1 MTMHKRPSTL
11 RDRIIKEMPAILD
24 LMDIKNRIFDEED
37 DDDDFRPSIIDCIR
51 QVAALELTS
60 PSQARRALDRVE
72 QNIAR
77 LKQSIAKLPL
87 NIRDLIEVRGLDEA
101 RSQVTGTTKADRKLL
116 AADLTSSLIFNHG
129 GYIPTLTRDGPYIK
143 LANLMY
149 FTATGEKSELEGY
162 CRKLFANLEREELGI
177 YSDERGP
184 RRSFVIDDDIMRI
197 YQRRAEAMKLWP
209 PLEQV
214 VDAALG

>member
-1 MTMHKRPSTL
+1 
-11 RDRIIKEMPAILD
+11 
-24 LMDIKNRIFDEED
+24 
-37 DDDDFRPSIIDCIR
+37 
-51 QVAALELTS
+51 
-60 PSQARRALDRVE
+60 
-72 QNIAR
+72 
-77 LKQSIAKLPL
+77 
-87 NIRDLIEVRGLDEA
+87 
-101 RSQVTGTTKADRKLL
+101 
-116 AADLTSSLIFNHG
+116 
-129 GYIPTLTRDGPYIK
+129 
-143 LANLMY
+143 MY